1 MRSFRLVV
9 ACAALAFVLLTS
21 TTAGAGGGSGSGGG
35 GGEQLTATD
44 VGVTADEI
52 RIAVV
57 ADVENP
63 LVPGFFA
70 GAVAGVEGAADY
82 INDNGGIAG
91 RKVVV
96 DFIDSHL
103 SADDA
108 RNAVIQACAEDFA
121 LVGTSALFLNNVDDM
136 VGCADKTGAPTGI
149 PDIPLVV
156 TEVVQQC
163 SPVSFPINPPNLIC
177 DTKDEHPQSYRV
189 NTSEIPY
196 FQKEYGDLKGYFL
209 IPNDLKAAT
218 DSTLVAVAG
227 IEAAGV
233 ENLGETRMSL
243 QSPRTAYTPAVQAIK
258 DSGANYVFGRLPFPP
273 LRQEAKVQ
281 GATGVEVWDCELP
294 CYAESVIE
302 EGGQDVDGQYVR
314 LQFLPFDET
323 KSNKMLKNFI
333 KYTDPEHT
341 DGYAPQA
348 WAALLAF
355 RQAAEAVVAEDG
367 DDALTRAA
375 VLGALEEVNDFDADG
390 MIAPVDMGDRRII
403 GCGIVMQIQDGEFV
417 RVHPKK
423 AGTFACSK
431 KNVQVVELDLQR

>member
-1 MRSFRLVV
+1 MRSRSSRSFRLVV
-9 ACAALAFVLLTS
+9 ASATLVFVVLGS
-21 TTAGAGGGSGSGGG
+21 TTAGAGSG

-44 VGVTADEI
+44 VGVTPEEI

-70 GAVAGVEGAADY
+70 GSVAGVEGAAKY
-82 INDNGGIAG
+82 INADGGIAG

-108 RNAVIQACAEDFA
+108 RNAVIEACAEDFA

-136 VGCADKTGAPTGI
+136 VGCVDKEGAPTGI

-177 DTKDEHPQSYRV
+177 DTRDEHPQKYRV

-196 FQKEYGDLKGYFL
+196 FQEEYGELKGYFL
-209 IPNDLKAAT
+209 VPNDLKSAT
-218 DSTLVAVAG
+218 DSTLVAIAG

-233 ENLGETRMSL
+233 ENLGQTSL
-243 QSPRTAYTPAVQAIK
+243 SLMSPRTAFTPAVQAIK
-258 DSGANYVFGRLPFPP
+258 DTGANYVFGRLPFPP

-281 GATGVEVWDCELP
+281 GATDVEVWDCELP
-294 CYAESVIE
+294 CYDEGVID
-302 EGGQDVDGQYVR
+302 EGGQDIEGQYVR

-323 KSNKMLKNFI
+323 KSNKMLANFI
-333 KYTDPEHT
+333 KYTDPDNT
-341 DGYAPQA
+341 DGFAPQA
-348 WAALLAF
+348 FAAMLAF
-355 RQAAEAVVAEDG
+355 REAAEAVVEKGG

-375 VLGALEEVNDFDADG
+375 VLDALEQVNDFDADG
-390 MIAPVDMGDRRII
+390 MIAPVDLGDRRII

>member
-1 MRSFRLVV
+1 MVVVMLLV
-9 ACAALAFVLLTS
+9 AGTAATGAS
-21 TTAGAGGGSGSGGG
+21 AGEPLEAS
-35 GGEQLTATD
+35 D

-52 RIAVV
+52 RLAVV

-70 GAVAGVEGAADY
+70 GSVAGVEGAAKY
-82 INDNGGIAG
+82 LNANGGLAG

-103 SADDA
+103 NADDA
-108 RNAVIQACAEDFA
+108 RNAIIEACANDFA

-136 VGCADKTGAPTGI
+136 IACPDKTGAATGI
-149 PDIPLVV
+149 PDVPLVV

-177 DTKDEHPQSYRV
+177 DTREQHPQRYRV
-189 NTSEIPY
+189 NTMEIPY
-196 FQKEYGDLKGYFL
+196 FQKEFGDLKGYFL
-209 IPNDLKAAT
+209 IPSDLKSAT

-243 QSPRTAYTPAVQAIK
+243 MSPRTAFTPAVQAIK

-281 GATGVEVWDCELP
+281 GATEVEVWDCELP
-294 CYAESVIE
+294 CYDESVIE
-302 EGGQDVDGQYVR
+302 EGGADIDGQFVR

-323 KSNKMLKNFI
+323 KANKMLADFV
-333 KYTDPEHT
+333 KYTGKDKI

-348 WAALLAF
+348 FAAVLALK
-355 RQAAEAVVAEDG
+355 EAVDAVVEKG
-367 DDALTRAA
+367 GENALTRAA
-375 VLGALEEVNDFDADG
+375 VLDALEDVNDFDAGG
-390 MIAPVDMGDRRII
+390 MIAPVDVGDRRIR

-417 RVHPKK
+417 RVDPKK
-423 AGTFACSK
+423 PGTFKCAPS
-431 KNVQVVELDLQR
+431 NVQVVELDLLT

>member
-1 MRSFRLVV
+1 MRSSRGFRLAVAGVTLVFVV
-9 ACAALAFVLLTS
+9 LGS
-21 TTAGAGGGSGSGGG
+21 TTAGAGSGGDK
-35 GGEQLTATD
+35 QLTATD
-44 VGVTADEI
+44 VGVTAEEI
-52 RIAVV
+52 RVAVV

-70 GAVAGVEGAADY
+70 GAVAGVEGAAKY
-82 INDNGGIAG
+82 INADGGIAG

-108 RNAVIQACAEDFA
+108 RNAIIEACDQDFA

-136 VGCADKTGAPTGI
+136 VGCVDKQGQATGI

-177 DTKDEHPQSYRV
+177 DTRDQHPQRYRV

-209 IPNDLKAAT
+209 VPNDLKSAT
-218 DSTLVAVAG
+218 DSTLVAIAG

-233 ENLGETRMSL
+233 ENLGQSSLSLMS
-243 QSPRTAYTPAVQAIK
+243 SRPAFTPAVQAIK
-258 DSGANYVFGRLPFPP
+258 DTGANYVFGRLPFPP

-281 GATGVEVWDCELP
+281 GATDVEVWDCELP
-294 CYAESVIE
+294 CYDEGVIE
-302 EGGQDVDGQYVR
+302 EGGQDIEGQYVR

-323 KSNKMLKNFI
+323 KSNKMLASFI

-341 DGYAPQA
+341 DGFAPQA
-348 WAALLAF
+348 WAAMLAF
-355 RQAAEAVVAEDG
+355 REAAEAVVEQAG

-375 VLGALEEVNDFDADG
+375 VLDALEEVNDFDADG
-390 MIAPVDMGDRRII
+390 MIAPVDLGDRRIV
-403 GCGIVMQIQDGEFV
+403 GCGIVMQIRDGEFV

>member
-1 MRSFRLVV
+1 MRSSRGFRLAVAGVTLVFVV
-9 ACAALAFVLLTS
+9 LGS
-21 TTAGAGGGSGSGGG
+21 TTAGAGSGGDK
-35 GGEQLTATD
+35 QLTATD
-44 VGVTADEI
+44 VGMTAEEI
-52 RIAVV
+52 RVAVV

-70 GAVAGVEGAADY
+70 GAVAGVEGAAKY
-82 INDNGGIAG
+82 INADGGIAG

-108 RNAVIQACAEDFA
+108 RNAIIEACDQDFA

-136 VGCADKTGAPTGI
+136 VGCVDKQGQATGI

-177 DTKDEHPQSYRV
+177 DTRDQHPQRYRV

-209 IPNDLKAAT
+209 VPNDLKSAT
-218 DSTLVAVAG
+218 DSTLVAIAG

-233 ENLGETRMSL
+233 ENLGQSSLSLMS
-243 QSPRTAYTPAVQAIK
+243 SRPAFTPAVQAIK
-258 DSGANYVFGRLPFPP
+258 DTGANYVFGRLPFPP

-281 GATGVEVWDCELP
+281 GATDVEVWDCELP
-294 CYAESVIE
+294 CYDEGVIE
-302 EGGQDVDGQYVR
+302 EGGQDIEGQYVR

-323 KSNKMLKNFI
+323 KSNKMLASFI

-341 DGYAPQA
+341 DGFAPQA
-348 WAALLAF
+348 WAAMLAF
-355 RQAAEAVVAEDG
+355 REAAEAVVEQAG

-375 VLGALEEVNDFDADG
+375 VLDALEEVNDFDADG
-390 MIAPVDMGDRRII
+390 MIAPVDLGDRRIV
-403 GCGIVMQIQDGEFV
+403 GCGIVMQIRDGEFV